1 MDAIKYSDAG
11 HSVNLATRTSTE
23 TSSIEMDTLE
33 NPSDHH
39 LQHHKHDSFHGS
51 DPDSEDDSGDDD
63 EGDRALLTPR
73 ERPHDWESPRSPGL
87 KTRIWQ
93 QVQRIVIEVILLMCD
108 MRSRY

>member
-11 HSVNLATRTSTE
+11 HSFNLATRTSTE
-23 TSSIEMDTLE
+23 ASSIEMDTLE
-33 NPSDHH
+33 DTPDHH

-51 DPDSEDDSGDDD
+51 DPDSEDESEGDD
-63 EGDRALLTPR
+63 EGDRALLTPS
-73 ERPHDWESPRSPGL
+73 ERPDDWEPPRSPGL

-93 QVQRIVIEVILLMCD
+93 QIQRIVIEVFLLMCG